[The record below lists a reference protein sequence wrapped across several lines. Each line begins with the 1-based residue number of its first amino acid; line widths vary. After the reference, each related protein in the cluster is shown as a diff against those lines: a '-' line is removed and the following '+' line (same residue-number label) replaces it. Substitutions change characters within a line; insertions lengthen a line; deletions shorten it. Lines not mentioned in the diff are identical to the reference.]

1 MTTKLM
7 LLAKL
12 REAPTKRE
20 PGKKNVRQGEP
31 GFRDLADAMPH
42 LVWVAE
48 PSGEIYWYNKR
59 WYEYTG
65 TTPEEMKG
73 WGWKLVHDPSV
84 LPEVMVR
91 WTLSF
96 LRGQPF
102 EMTYPLRGA
111 DGRFRPFLTRVV
123 PVHDASGV
131 ITSWVGTN
139 TDIGREMAIRTEMEK
154 SRGRLA
160 TALTASQRL
169 VAIVESSEDAIVSKD
184 LNGIVTSWNPG
195 AERIFGYTAEEMLGQ
210 PITKI
215 IPPDLHSDE
224 DRFLAT
230 IGRGERIENFET
242 YRCTKS
248 GKRIEVSLTISPVRD
263 EQGRIVGAAK
273 IARDITEQKEAD
285 KTLHM
290 NERLATVGRL
300 ASTIAHEINNP
311 LEAITNLVYLA
322 RANTREAE
330 TRRLLDR
337 AERELERASL
347 LTRQTLGF
355 YRETR
360 TTVTRRL
367 DELVAP
373 MIDLF
378 GPRAGSKLVT
388 LESEVAS
395 DCEIECIPSEIQQL
409 FANLL
414 NNSIDAVESGG
425 RIRVRM
431 SRSKERLGDERA
443 GVRLTVADSGPGIPA
458 SIRPRLFDPFFT
470 TKQNVGTGLGLWVCQ
485 TIVRK
490 HGGRISVKSNA
501 APGRSWT
508 AFSVFLPEKV
518 SMIAPQNQ
526 A

>member
-1 MTTKLM
+1 VTTNWM
-7 LLAKL
+7 LLVKPQ
-12 REAPTKRE
+12 EAPTKRE
-20 PGKKNVRQGEP
+20 QGKPYAGRSEP
-31 GFRDLADAMPH
+31 GFRELADAMPH

-48 PSGEIYWYNKR
+48 PSGEVYWYNKR

-65 TTPEEMKG
+65 TTPEAMKG
-73 WGWKLVHDPSV
+73 WGWKSVHDPSV

-102 EMTYPLRGA
+102 EMTFPLRGA

-123 PVHDASGV
+123 PVRDAAGE

-139 TDIGREMAIRTEMEK
+139 TDVSREMAMLRELAS

-169 VAIVESSEDAIVSKD
+169 AAIVESSEDAIVSKD

-195 AERIFGYTAEEMLGQ
+195 AERIFGYTAAEMIGES
-210 PITKI
+210 IRKV
-215 IPPDLHSDE
+215 IPLELHADE

-230 IGRGERIENFET
+230 IARGERIQNFET
-242 YRCTKS
+242 SRQTKS

-263 EQGRIVGAAK
+263 ESGRIVGAAK
-273 IARDITEQKEAD
+273 IARDITLQKEAD
-285 KTLHM
+285 KALHVS
-290 NERLATVGRL
+290 ERLATVGRL

-311 LEAITNLVYLA
+311 LEAIMNLVYLA
-322 RANTREAE
+322 RANSAEGE
-330 TRRLLDR
+330 TRRLLEQ

-347 LTRQTLGF
+347 LTKKTLGF
-355 YRETR
+355 YRETKA
-360 TTVTRRL
+360 TVARSL
-367 DELVAP
+367 GELVAQ
-373 MIDLF
+373 MIELF
-378 GPRAGSKLVT
+378 RARAESKA
-388 LESEVAS
+388 VAIEPEI
-395 DCEIECIPSEIQQL
+395 DDNCEIECIPNEIQQL

-425 RIRVRM
+425 RIRVRV
-431 SRSKERLGDERA
+431 SRSRELWGKERA

-458 SIRPRLFDPFFT
+458 IRPRLFDPFFT
-470 TKQNVGTGLGLWVCQ
+470 TKQSVGTGLGLWVCQ

-490 HGGRISVKSNA
+490 HDGRIAVKSSTI
-501 APGRSWT
+501 PGRSWT
-508 AFSVFLPEKV
+508 AFSVFLPAKLET
-518 SMIAPQNQ
+518 IAPQSQ
-526 A
+526 P